1 MSAPGEMHLD
11 PALDRDDRAGAG
23 RGQRDGSAGRAP
35 PVHGGREAEAEV
47 PGEEY

>member
-1 MSAPGEMHLD
+1 MHLD

-47 PGEEY
+47 AGEEAL